1 VGTLRVALA
10 CGIALVGGQN
20 LSAADTPRLLVHDF
34 DGSREARPIRQ
45 AVVQMLESEHP
56 IIDSADGSG
65 DDSAVSVTGKI
76 TRDRRKHYILTV
88 TIEDGGAA
96 TVDLGRSGKLT
107 KRLSTTLHR
116 QLEARLR
123 ELEIARKEP
132 AASEPTS
139 TESLLVATRQDA
151 TPAAI
156 APAPPPAPAAV
167 AAAPAPTVEAT
178 AQTGAPAPAPA
189 KPLGLATAIT
199 TTGQLQ
205 GGDQRTLM
213 VVGSVA
219 YAASNKMTVFGKV
232 GWIQDHL
239 ANASSV
245 SNVLLG
251 ATMALPL
258 RAPIG
263 LDVRVLTVL
272 PVGSAGGDA
281 ADPAELQASLAG
293 TSWGGP
299 LFAPDHVAVS
309 AGVKLSAH
317 AGPVFAFVDTGL
329 YSLTRVRGA
338 MVDPIGP
345 AVSFSATKGVV
356 GANLARWT
364 LMGGAAQTRYWGKPD
379 FLGTNPNERDD
390 WFALAGVAWTMASI
404 AHGLHVSA
412 LYGRAVDKPKV
423 TTHFQI
429 GELAVELEF

>member
-1 VGTLRVALA
+1 VGTLRIALA
-10 CGIALVGGQN
+10 CGIALVGGQS

-34 DGSREARPIRQ
+34 DGSREARPIRE

-56 IIDSADGSG
+56 IVESADASG
-65 DDSAVSVTGKI
+65 GDSAVSVSGKI
-76 TRDRRKHYILTV
+76 TRNHRKHYILTV

-107 KRLSTTLHR
+107 KRLSETLHR
-116 QLEARLR
+116 QLEERLR
-123 ELEIARKEP
+123 AVDRARKE
-132 AASEPTS
+132 AAP
-139 TESLLVATRQDA
+139 TESLLVATRQDV
-151 TPAAI
+151 TPAAT
-156 APAPPPAPAAV
+156 V
-167 AAAPAPTVEAT
+167 AAPAPTPAPPPVVTAAAAPTVETT
-178 AQTGAPAPAPA
+178 AQANAPAPART
-189 KPLGLATAIT
+189 KPLGISTAIT

-205 GGDQRTLM
+205 GGDQRTVM

-219 YAASNKMTVFGKV
+219 YATSNKMTVFGKA

-239 ANASSV
+239 AHASSV

-258 RAPIG
+258 PAPIG

-281 ADPAELQASLAG
+281 ADPAELRASLAG
-293 TSWGGP
+293 TAWGGP

-309 AGVKLSAH
+309 AGMKLSAH
-317 AGPVFAFVDTGL
+317 KGPVFAFVDSGL

-345 AVSFSATKGVV
+345 AVSFSATKGLV
-356 GANLARWT
+356 GANLASWT
-364 LMGGAAQTRYWGKPD
+364 VMGGAAQTRYWGKPD

-390 WFALAGVAWTMASI
+390 WFALAGAGWSAASI

-429 GELAVELEF
+429 AELAVGLDF